1 MQRLK
6 RTIGIRKIIKME
18 KMNNGKI
25 VITGMGAVTP
35 IGIGVEE
42 YWKALVEG
50 KTGVA
55 EIDRFDTT
63 NLPVKIAAM
72 VKDFDEAKYMDKK
85 LAREM
90 EPFMQYGYV
99 AADEALRDAGIDP
112 SSEEP
117 VIAPERIG
125 IVFGSVFAGITNVAD
140 TQEGLTSGEHTK
152 TNPRF
157 ITKIIGNIGAAQI
170 AIAKGLHGPSY
181 TVSTACSSGLDTVSM
196 GAMLIKEDLADAVIC
211 VGGEAATCPLTILG
225 LSGTHALSQRNDD
238 PATASRPFD
247 AGRNG
252 FVMGEGGG
260 AIIIEKEEIAK
271 KRNAKIHAELA
282 GYANSTDGFH
292 VTSPHPEGIGAIFC
306 MEHSLKTAGL
316 KPEDIDY
323 INAHGTST
331 PKGDVI
337 EVKAIKTLF
346 KDHAYKL
353 AVSSTKGAT
362 GHLMGAGGVTETIA
376 CVKAVEEDILPPTLN
391 QIEKDPECDLDF
403 VPNESRKS
411 TVNVAMCNAF
421 GFGGQNASLIIKK
434 YNA

>member
-1 MQRLK
+1 
-6 RTIGIRKIIKME
+6 ME
-18 KMNNGKI
+18 KNNDGSI

-42 YWKALVEG
+42 YWKALIDGE
-50 KTGVA
+50 TGVT
-55 EIDRFDTT
+55 EIDSFDTT
-63 NLPVKIAAM
+63 DLPVKIAAM
-72 VKDFDEAKYMDKK
+72 VKDFDAASYMDKK

-99 AADEALRDAGIDP
+99 AADEAMKDAGIDTLA
-112 SSEEP
+112 ENP

-125 IVFGSVFAGITNVAD
+125 IVFGTVFAGITDVAE
-140 TQEGLTSGEHTK
+140 TQRGIATGEQSK

-170 AIAKGLHGPSY
+170 AIAKGLHGPSF
-181 TVSTACSSGLDTVSM
+181 TVSTACSSGLDTISM
-196 GAMLIKEDLADAVIC
+196 GAMLIKQDLADAVIC

-247 AGRNG
+247 ADRNG

-260 AIIIEKEEIAK
+260 AIILEKESVAK
-271 KRNAKIHAELA
+271 ARNAKIHAELI

-292 VTSPHPEGIGAIFC
+292 VTSPHPDGIGAIFC
-306 MEHSLKTAGL
+306 MEHSLQVAGI
-316 KPEDIDY
+316 KPEEIDY

-346 KDHAYKL
+346 GEHAYKL

-391 QIEKDPECDLDF
+391 QINPDPDCDLDF
-403 VPNESRKS
+403 VPNAARHSV
-411 TVNVAMCNAF
+411 VNTAMCNAF
-421 GFGGQNASLIIKK
+421 GFGGQNASLIVRK
-434 YNA
+434 YKG